1 MAHVVGA
8 KGQVVI
14 AKELR
19 DRLGVKPGWL
29 ALQRLADDHVELY
42 FLPPEH
48 RESLKGS
55 LAQHIKVHIAPGEQ
69 WDRARAAAWAECVAG
84 ATSVPAEPE

>member
-19 DRLGVKPGWL
+19 DRLGVKPGWV
-29 ALQRLADDHVELY
+29 ALQRLVEDHVEVF

-55 LAQHIKVHIAPGEQ
+55 LSKHIQARVAPGQE
-69 WDRARAAAWAECVAG
+69 WDQARAAAWARA
-84 ATSVPAEPE
+84 AERRERDVEETP